1 MPITVGRMHLAGMS
15 ILANGV
21 QWSGIEDIQ
30 RNLDVYAQKIHDAM
44 LGVAQYFAP
53 VLETE
58 AKNNA
63 PWTDRTGN
71 ARQGLNGF
79 AEDVSATLVEIYLA
93 HKMDYGVWL
102 ELKNSG
108 RYAIILPTL
117 ENHYSAIF
125 SMLQRVLS

>member
-1 MPITVGRMHLAGMS
+1 MAT
-15 ILANGV
+15 V

-44 LGVAQYFAP
+44 VKVADYFAP

-58 AKNNA
+58 AKNGA

-71 ARQGLNGF
+71 ARQELNGF
-79 AEDVSATLVEIYLA
+79 TEDVSMTVVEIYLA

-108 RYAIILPTL
+108 RYAIILPTI
-117 ENHYSAIF
+117 EKHYAAIF
-125 SMLQRVLS
+125 SMLQGVFA

>member
-1 MPITVGRMHLAGMS
+1 MAEIVWEGIAEIQKRM
-15 ILANGV
+15 
-21 QWSGIEDIQ
+21 D
-30 RNLDVYAQKIHDAM
+30 DYAVAIHTAM

-63 PWTDRTGN
+63 PWVDRTGN

-79 AEDVSATLVEIYLA
+79 AEDVSQTIVEIYLA

-108 RYAIILPTL
+108 RYAVILPTI
-117 ENHYSAIF
+117 EAHYQPIMN
-125 SMLQRVLS
+125 MLNQVFR

>member
-1 MPITVGRMHLAGMS
+1 MLTTVGRTRPQDMS
-15 ILANGV
+15 ILAEIV
-21 QWSGIEDIQ
+21 WEGITQINA
-30 RNLDVYAQKIHDAM
+30 NLDLYGRKIHEAM
-44 LGVAQYFAP
+44 LGVANYFAP

-63 PWTDRTGN
+63 PWNDRTGN

-79 AEDVSATLVEIYLA
+79 AEDVSATIVEIYLA

-108 RYAIILPTL
+108 RYAIILPTI
-117 ENHYSAIF
+117 EAHYKPIMK
-125 SMLQRVLS
+125 MLNQVFR